1 MPEFVI
7 SIHNAKQDF
16 DTVTLQK
23 VYISILLQFTTR
35 EINMVNQGNRKE
47 KKLNL
52 PWPSGQTQ
60 VSVRSFIKLVH
71 QNIRTTLELRKN

>member
-7 SIHNAKQDF
+7 SIHNAKQGF

-60 VSVRSFIKLVH
+60 VSARSFIKLVH